1 MARNKRLHVE
11 LCLIKLNFLQQALEL
26 TVENGAVVKKKRVDG
41 PLALKMRP
49 IPALQQKASPAAGP
63 AAGPKLYIQPE
74 AAQIEGKGQTIEGR
88 GQVTDDRRTGAS
100 GGQAQVMDTATAT
113 QMVAQTP
120 TAYQVPKTK
129 RSLLEA
135 LRDKYGEQYQVE
147 EVQEA
152 EPLNMEKL
160 REIWN
165 AYGQKL
171 EKAQKH
177 SAANTFRLC
186 KMELESE
193 SHFVV
198 TVKALIQQNF
208 IEQEKMMVTDALQQ
222 AFFNRSIG
230 FHVEVDQSEMEEEP
244 ANMSLNS
251 RQRYEK
257 ITSQYPWV
265 KELKDRLRLDLDNF

>member
-1 MARNKRLHVE
+1 
-11 LCLIKLNFLQQALEL
+11 
-26 TVENGAVVKKKRVDG
+26 
-41 PLALKMRP
+41 MRH
-49 IPALQQKASPAAGP
+49 IPALQQKPSGGP
-63 AAGPKLYIQPE
+63 AAGPKLYIEPS
-74 AAQIEGKGQTIEGR
+74 AGQMADGR
-88 GQVTDDRRTGAS
+88 MADDRRERGNMPVPGVS
-100 GGQAQVMDTATAT
+100 GGAQVMDSVAAT

-120 TAYQVPKTK
+120 AAYQIPKTK

-135 LRDKYGEQYQVE
+135 LRDKYGDQYQVE

-152 EPLNMEKL
+152 EPLNMVKL
-160 REIWN
+160 REIWD

-177 SAANTFRLC
+177 SASNTFRLC
-186 KMELESE
+186 KIEIESE
-193 SHFVV
+193 SHFCV

-208 IEQEKMMVTDALQQ
+208 IEQEKMMVTDALQKG
-222 AFFNRSIG
+222 FFNRSIG
-230 FHVEVDQSEMEEEP
+230 FHVEVDQSEMEEQP
-244 ANMSLNS
+244 ANISLNS